1 MRPLSGSESA
11 FPLTHAQK
19 RIWMM
24 EQHYPDTSL
33 NNITLYFIFKGEANL
48 EWIEAA
54 IHYNLSNHAGFGLRI
69 SRNQDGE
76 PYQYYVPHHKTP
88 FPLID
93 FSTSNNPNEALELWT
108 QQQAAIPFQFENN
121 PLYYVALFKIS
132 DDELGYLIKAHHI
145 IADGWSGQAW
155 LQDTLEIY
163 EKLAKGENNPVG
175 RSSNFLDFADHEEN
189 YLRSNRYIKDKKFWL
204 HRYQDY
210 ESPTVM
216 GTSKGVSG
224 DSAGRRKSFLLNK
237 ELSDRIREN
246 LMRTGFH

>member
-76 PYQYYVPHHKTP
+76 PYQYYVPHHKP
-88 FPLID
+88 
-93 FSTSNNPNEALELWT
+93 
-108 QQQAAIPFQFENN
+108 
-121 PLYYVALFKIS
+121 
-132 DDELGYLIKAHHI
+132 
-145 IADGWSGQAW
+145 
-155 LQDTLEIY
+155 
-163 EKLAKGENNPVG
+163 
-175 RSSNFLDFADHEEN
+175 RSH
-189 YLRSNRYIKDKKFWL
+189 
-204 HRYQDY
+204 
-210 ESPTVM
+210 
-216 GTSKGVSG
+216 
-224 DSAGRRKSFLLNK
+224 
-237 ELSDRIREN
+237 
-246 LMRTGFH
+246 